1 MARSLASAEEFNELE
16 SIESE
21 EEDSNCEDEPTP
33 SKRMK
38 SGISVK
44 KYSGAAVYKTKF
56 KSTWTSKWPFAT
68 GVKGDPY
75 SYRCNVCDRT
85 LSCAHQGE
93 KDVSRHAETAQH
105 KKFVKSLKNV
115 QKLNFLS
122 QKQSETLQ
130 EKVSKQVLWVVIHAH
145 VSLGYTGGS
154 ENCQFTRTT

>member
-1 MARSLASAEEFNELE
+1 MWAWPRIAMARSLASAEELE
-16 SIESE
+16 SVESE
-21 EEDSNCEDEPTP
+21 EEGSDCEDEPTP

-38 SGISVK
+38 SSISVK

-68 GVKGDPY
+68 GVKADPY
-75 SYRCNVCDRT
+75 SYRCNVCDRS

-93 KDVSRHAETAQH
+93 KDVSRHAESAQH
-105 KKFVKSLKNV
+105 KKNVKSLKNV

-130 EKVSKQVLWVVIHAH
+130 EKVSKASIVG
-145 VSLGYTGGS
+145 SYTCTYLIRLRG
-154 ENCQFTRTT
+154 RK